1 MCLREYLVTLAGLR
15 RWRRYFR
22 IISTSFTSH
31 ALKAR
36 QKTHPISHCAEISI
50 LSLDHVRV
58 ERYDEREERTE
69 HIHEADVFY
78 RSDFDVMK
86 SKVQVSD

>member
-1 MCLREYLVTLAGLR
+1 MEKILSNHFDFVHFSCFEGKAKD
-15 RWRRYFR
+15 
-22 IISTSFTSH
+22 TSH
-31 ALKAR
+31 KPL
-36 QKTHPISHCAEISI
+36 TEISI

-58 ERYDEREERTE
+58 ERYDEREERPE